1 MADGNNKKWDRSEV
15 KRDALE
21 KRKRRADGRRI
32 QTESAETDRASEKS
46 VEKSFFRTGIIV
58 VAAFIVMIVASIAWF
73 VSNTRV
79 DATGAAIRPADM
91 PFDLPRQGQKVMK
104 MQIEAYMT
112 NC

>member
-1 MADGNNKKWDRSEV
+1 M

-32 QTESAETDRASEKS
+32 QTESAETDRASENQWKI
-46 VEKSFFRTGIIV
+46 FFRTGIIV

-79 DATGAAIRPADM
+79 AATGVAIRPADM